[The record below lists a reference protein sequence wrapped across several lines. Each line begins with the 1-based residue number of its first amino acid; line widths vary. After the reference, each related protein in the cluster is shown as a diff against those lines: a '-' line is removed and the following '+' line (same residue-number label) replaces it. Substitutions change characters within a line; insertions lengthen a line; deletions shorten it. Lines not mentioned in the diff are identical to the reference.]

1 MEGEYEGGKGR
12 VGGKKREG
20 GRRWKWGRVKNLEG
34 AKREGDAGEVGV
46 LGDDAVDAEHRRAGL
61 VRLHAHLH
69 RLESL
74 LVAPAAVAR
83 ARERDRS
90 NGTMY
95 GHKESTSNPL
105 SISTFPAAPRTTKK
119 SVPMVG
125 RSTSFEESE
134 GFAESRSIYSYAAI
148 GS

>member
-1 MEGEYEGGKGR
+1 MFGE
-12 VGGKKREG
+12 RERERERG
-20 GRRWKWGRVKNLEG
+20 G